1 MKKILKSIT
10 FFLLFAVFIFSLAA
24 CSGEPGA
31 KGDQGEQGIQGEQG
45 SAGEDGTDGLSAYQL
60 YCKYYP
66 GYTGTER
73 EWVDDLAA
81 GLLGAEHTITFEA
94 QGGTAVE
101 AKKVAHRNAIAAET
115 SRDGYVFLGWFTDQA
130 CKTPATAAT
139 EDATVYA
146 GWERTDVYALTEAA
160 ALFTG
165 FRGSEGSKGI
175 SDAKSPVSADDI
187 ELDWSVKLSTGWF
200 SSMGFPIEAG
210 DYLYYTVSN
219 KLHRLDK
226 ETGESVAS
234 VQMSGNVGF
243 FSSIAYGDGKIFV
256 PLGGGIIQ
264 AFDEQT
270 LRPLWITETPK
281 DAEGNAL
288 VSQQALSPVTYH
300 DGYIYNGITHGSAS
314 TGAYFCVST
323 EDEDPSRTDE
333 VKEFT
338 WCYVPEETGGFYW
351 SEGVVAGN
359 CIAFAGEAG
368 ILYTHSLTGDE
379 RNADGSVKFI
389 DSLVIPSSE
398 ESVGA
403 AEAVRSSLCYDEATG
418 RIFVATKGGNIH
430 SVEVSE
436 DGTIDETSVQTTFLA
451 SDITSSPV
459 VYRGRVYVG
468 GGGISSTAGITV
480 LDAETLKIIY
490 QYNDLLTQ
498 SSPVLTTAYA
508 TEENNYT
515 VYVYFLKYDYT
526 YNSQDNSDGLYVL
539 KDYQGNT
546 QANVTKLMD
555 SPNQNYNSSSAMVS
569 VDGAIYYKNDSGYL
583 SRFSTESDNLFTAA
597 DTENAIALLPET
609 VQTRAEEIAVIR
621 AKYRY
626 DGLSAEEQ
634 AKVSAAAAEKL
645 LALYAAVLIR

>member
-1 MKKILKSIT
+1 MKKIMQKIL
-10 FFLLFAVFIFSLAA
+10 FLLVCAALVFSLAA
-24 CSGEPGA
+24 CAGEPGA
-31 KGDQGEQGIQGEQG
+31 KGDKGEQGIQGEQG
-45 SAGEDGTDGLSAYQL
+45 EQGAAGEDGADGLSAYQL

-66 GYTGTER
+66 GYTGTEE

-81 GLLGAEHTITFEA
+81 GLLGAEHTITFDA

-101 AKKVAHRNAIAAET
+101 AKKVAHRNAITAET
-115 SRDGYVFLGWFTDQA
+115 NRDGYVFLGWFADQA

-146 GWERTDVYALTEAA
+146 GWELSKTVRAEESV
-160 ALFTG
+160 LFTG
-165 FRGSEGSKGI
+165 FRGTEGSKGI

-219 KLHRLDK
+219 MLHRLDK

-234 VQMSGNVGF
+234 AQMSGNVGF

-270 LRPLWITETPK
+270 LQPLWITETPK

-288 VSQQALSPVTYH
+288 VSQQALSPITYH
-300 DGYIYNGITHGSAS
+300 NGYIYNGITYGNAS
-314 TGAYFCVST
+314 TGAFFCVST
-323 EDEDPSRTDE
+323 ADEDPSRTDE

-351 SEGVVAGN
+351 SEGVVVGD

-368 ILYTHSLTGDE
+368 VLYTHSLAGDE
-379 RNADGSVKFI
+379 RNGDGSVKFI
-389 DSLVIPSSE
+389 DSFVLPSSE
-398 ESVGA
+398 ESSGA
-403 AEAVRSSLCYDEATG
+403 AEAVRSSLCYDETTG
-418 RIFVATKGGNIH
+418 RVLVATKGGNIH
-430 SVEVSE
+430 SVKVGK

-451 SDITSSPV
+451 SDITSSPA
-459 VYRGRVYVG
+459 VYHGRVYVG

-490 QYNDLLTQ
+490 QYNGILTQ

-508 TEENNYT
+508 TAENNYT
-515 VYVYFLKYDYT
+515 VYVYFLKYDYD
-526 YNSQDNSDGLYVL
+526 YRGNDNPDGLYVL

-555 SPNQNYNSSSAMVS
+555 SPNQNYNSSSAMIS
-569 VDGAIYYKNDSGYL
+569 EDGSIYYKNDSGYL
-583 SRFSTESDNLFTAA
+583 SRFSTISDNSFTAA
-597 DTENAIALLPET
+597 DVENAIALLPEA
-609 VQTRAEEIAVIR
+609 VQTRAEEIAVLR
-621 AKYRY
+621 ANYRY

-645 LALYAAVLIR
+645 QTLYAAV

>member
-1 MKKILKSIT
+1 MKKIIKHLAL
-10 FFLLFAVFIFSLAA
+10 FLLCVAVMFSLAA
-24 CSGEPGA
+24 CTGEPGA
-31 KGDQGEQGIQGEQG
+31 KGDKGDQGTQGEQGIQGEP
-45 SAGEDGTDGLSAYQL
+45 GEDGLSAYQL

-66 GYTGTER
+66 GYTGTEK

-81 GLLGAEHTITFEA
+81 GLLGKEHAITFDA

-101 AKKVAHRNAIAAET
+101 TQKVVHRNAFTAET
-115 SRDGYVFLGWFTDQA
+115 NRNGYVFLGWFSDQA
-130 CKTPATAAT
+130 CKMPVTVAT

-146 GWERTDVYALTEAA
+146 GWERTDVYAQTEAA

-175 SDAKSPVSADDI
+175 SDAKSPVSAEDI
-187 ELDWSVKLSTGWF
+187 EMDWSVKLSTGWF

-210 DYLYYTVSN
+210 DHLYVTVN
-219 KLHRLDK
+219 NTLHRLDK

-234 VQMSGNVGF
+234 AQLGGNVGF

-270 LRPLWITETPK
+270 LQPLWITETPK
-281 DAEGNAL
+281 DAEGNPL

-300 DGYIYNGITHGSAS
+300 DGYIYNGITYGNAS
-314 TGAYFCVST
+314 TGAFFCVST

-338 WCYVPEETGGFYW
+338 WCYVPEQTGGFYW
-351 SEGVVAGN
+351 SEGVVVGDS
-359 CIAFAGEAG
+359 IAFAGEAG
-368 ILYTHSLTGDE
+368 VLYTHSLAGDE
-379 RNADGSVKFI
+379 RNADGSVQFI
-389 DSLVIPSSE
+389 DSFVLPSSE
-398 ESVGA
+398 GSGGA
-403 AEAVRSSLCYDEATG
+403 AEAVRSSLCYDETTG
-418 RIFVATKGGNIH
+418 RVLIATKGGNIH
-430 SVEVSE
+430 SVKVGQ
-436 DGTIDETSVQTTFLA
+436 DGTIDETSVRTTFLA

-480 LDAETLKIIY
+480 LDAETLDIIY
-490 QYNDLLTQ
+490 QYNEILTQ

-508 TEENNYT
+508 TAENNYT
-515 VYVYFLKYDYT
+515 VYVYFLKYDYS

-539 KDYQGNT
+539 KDYRGNT
-546 QANVTKLMD
+546 TANVTKLID
-555 SPNQNYNSSSAMVS
+555 SPNQNYNSSSAMIS
-569 VDGAIYYKNDSGYL
+569 VDGSIYYKNDSGYL
-583 SRFSTESDNLFTAA
+583 SRFSTVSDNSFTAA
-597 DTENAIALLPET
+597 DVENAVALLPET
-609 VQTRAEEIAVIR
+609 LQTRAEEIAVIR

-626 DGLSAEEQ
+626 DSLSAEEQ

-645 LALYAAVLIR
+645 LALYAAV